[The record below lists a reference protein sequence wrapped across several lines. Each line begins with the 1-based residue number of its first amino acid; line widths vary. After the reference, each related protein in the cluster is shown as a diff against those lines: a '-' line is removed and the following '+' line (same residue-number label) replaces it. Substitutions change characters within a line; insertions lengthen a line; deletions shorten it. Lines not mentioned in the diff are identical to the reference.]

1 MTLRIETF
9 PGGPFETN
17 VYLVAD
23 LDTGEALAID
33 AAQETAQAVT
43 AAAAERGWTVREI
56 VITHSHWDHIADAV
70 AMKEALG
77 VPIAAPQGAEEALAN
92 PGSFF
97 GGLDFEI
104 LPVTPDRTLGEGD
117 EIVLGGHRFAVLHL
131 PGHEPHHIALHDAA
145 AEVLLSGDVIFPNGH
160 GRTDLPGADQEQMNA
175 SLRRLR
181 DLPPGTTIYPGHGA
195 PTTIGAEQGWL
206 ADVP

>member
-1 MTLRIETF
+1 MTLRIEAF

-17 VYLVAD
+17 TYLVAD
-23 LDTGEALAID
+23 LESGEALAID
-33 AAQETAQAVT
+33 AAQETAEAVR
-43 AAAAERGWTVREI
+43 AAAAERGWTVGRI

-77 VPIAAPQGAEEALAN
+77 APVVAPTGAEAALAE

-97 GGLDFEI
+97 GDLDFEI
-104 LPVTPDRTLGEGD
+104 PPVVPDQTVGEGD
-117 EIVLGGHRFAVLHL
+117 EIALGGHRFDILHL
-131 PGHEPHHIALHDAA
+131 PGHEPYHIALHEPA
-145 AEVLLSGDVIFPNGH
+145 AEVLLSGDVLFPNGH
-160 GRTDLPGADQEQMNA
+160 GRTDLPGADQDAMNR

-181 DLPPGTTIYPGHGA
+181 GLPEGTTVYPGHGA
-195 PTTIGAEQGWL
+195 PTTIGAERGWL